1 MATDAAILTAA
12 RNLSTAIAAVNDAD
26 DVVKRL
32 SEEHRRACTIAE
44 EKRKHARE
52 CEQRLV
58 QLSAQKPSEPPPK
71 PVIDGATGKPHP
83 TKVGVL
89 TEVPNDVFLPGEG
102 KLPSPEQKPGEKEL
116 VVAQSAMPSPVQNLS
131 RKR

>member
-12 RNLSTAIAAVNDAD
+12 RNLSTAIAAVNEAD
-26 DVVKRL
+26 EVVKRL
-32 SEEHRRACTIAE
+32 SEEHRKACITAD

-71 PVIDGATGKPHP
+71 PAEKA
-83 TKVGVL
+83 
-89 TEVPNDVFLPGEG
+89 GEG
-102 KLPSPEQKPGEKEL
+102 KLPSPEPLEYVQALPTPEKSTVSVPL
-116 VVAQSAMPSPVQNLS
+116 ANTAPVPNLS